1 MTPISARALGV
12 LYYLVVTGVTPTIKH
27 LEAKFPEGR
36 EAIRRALKE
45 LEDAGFLVRVRSK
58 VNQRMVTESRV
69 TDLGHA
75 YLYDAGFWTRP
86 SRVSG
91 TLSEHIKQNN
101 YILLNSLNHQ
111 EYTDGV
117 RDNLEEDTYV
127 GYEFYE
133 KTSSEDLDALMEK
146 RKAKEQEKLDRMYH
160 KEKEQAKKRDQ
171 LLVHRSSVP
180 KHLWTSSD
188 IGYEFS
194 DRLLDIWNIKPWVIV
209 KTRFLPAL
217 ADMRARLQT
226 DGEIE
231 FEMLD
236 LFFKSVDFQ
245 KYDDPH
251 MLWKMFIKRA
261 PELAVLARR
270 ANVSEDELANAQIA
284 ADKSWDWME
293 E

>member
-1 MTPISARALGV
+1 MISARALGL
-12 LYYLVVTGVTPTIKH
+12 LYYVVVTGVTPTIKN
-27 LEAKFPEGR
+27 LEAVFPEGR
-36 EAIRRALKE
+36 EAIRRALKD

-69 TDLGHA
+69 TDLGYS
-75 YLYDAGFWTRP
+75 YLYDAGFWVRP

-91 TLSEHIKQNN
+91 TLSQHIKQNN

-117 RDNLEEDTYV
+117 RDTLEEDTYM
-127 GYEFYE
+127 GWEYFD
-133 KTSSEDLDALMEK
+133 KTSNGDLDEYIEK
-146 RKAKEQEKLDRMYH
+146 QKAKAKKQEERQFFKEQ
-160 KEKEQAKKRDQ
+160 EQAKKRNQ
-171 LLVHRSSVP
+171 LLVHRSNVP
-180 KHLWTSSD
+180 KTSWTSSD

-217 ADMRARLQT
+217 ADMRARLHT
-226 DGEIE
+226 NGEIE

-261 PELAVLARR
+261 PELAVLAKR
-270 ANVSEDELANAQIA
+270 ANVSEDELANAQVA

>member
-1 MTPISARALGV
+1 MISARALGI

-27 LEAKFPEGR
+27 LETVFTEGR

-45 LEDAGFLVRVRSK
+45 LEEAGFLIRVRSK
-58 VNQRMVTESRV
+58 VNQRMITESKV
-69 TDLGHA
+69 SDLGYE
-75 YLYDAGFWTRP
+75 YLYDAGFWNRP

-91 TLSEHIKQNN
+91 TLSKHIKQNN

-146 RKAKEQEKLDRMYH
+146 RKAKEQEKLDRQFN
-160 KEKEQAKKRDQ
+160 KEKEQAKKRDTM
-171 LLVHRSSVP
+171 LVHRSNVP

-226 DGEIE
+226 DGEVE

-251 MLWKMFIKRA
+251 LLWKMFIKRA
-261 PELAVLARR
+261 PELAVLAKR
-270 ANVSEDELANAQIA
+270 ANVSEDKMAEAQVA

-293 E
+293 D